1 MMANKIII
9 EKLERCIEKLKK
21 EDWYLIENNASERSI
36 AHRLAVYLEG
46 EFREYNIDCEYNI
59 NIEHQS
65 GRKKIYLLKEEV
77 EKYKSKNQKIED
89 KEVSIFPDI
98 IVHKRGVNTNN
109 ILVIEMKKD
118 TSTIEDNFDR
128 FKLEKFTA
136 TEDGDNLFYKLG
148 CALKIL
154 TTSKNVSFEL
164 YEEGKLIKL
173 EKKVWNENKK

>member
-1 MMANKIII
+1 MSEQEIII
-9 EKLERCIEKLKK
+9 EKLKRCIEKLKK

-36 AHRLAVYLEG
+36 AHRLAVYLED
-46 EFREYNIDCEYNI
+46 EFTGYNVDCEYNI
-59 NIEHQS
+59 NIEHES
-65 GRKKIYLLKEEV
+65 GRKKIYLLKEEFK
-77 EKYKSKNQKIED
+77 KYKSKNQKIED

-98 IVHKRGVNTNN
+98 IIHKRGVNTDN

-118 TSTIEDNFDR
+118 TSTVEDNFDR

-136 TEDGDNLFYKLG
+136 TEDGDKLVYKLG

-164 YEEGKLIKL
+164 YEKGKLVEL
-173 EKKVWNENKK
+173 EKKV